1 MFSGFLRERIN
12 GSRVIQF
19 KLDLSGYLWDN
30 FFSECPFLGITK
42 NIFFNDYVKSK
53 GNYVGNFSFYL
64 CAYLEFFILDT
75 LDTLVLELI
84 PDGLNNICQR

>member
-1 MFSGFLRERIN
+1 MFSQWKDERFESGPIKTGF
-12 GSRVIQF
+12 VW
-19 KLDLSGYLWDN
+19 LSLGQL
-30 FFSECPFLGITK
+30 FSECPFLGVTK

-75 LDTLVLELI
+75 LDNSVLDLI
-84 PDGLNNICQR
+84 PDGLNHICQR